1 MSVGDTLKLIVE
13 QRKDDYLDARDMRIS
28 LEQVEHFEKLF
39 IAAVN
44 AYGIWLSD

>member
-1 MSVGDTLKLIVE
+1 MNVGDTLKLIVE
-13 QRKDDYLDARDMRIS
+13 ERKDDYLEAKGLCKGADEIERY
-28 LEQVEHFEKLF
+28 ETLF